1 VPVARIELTAE
12 AVQALCILAKSIEAN
27 PDKDIEGS
35 SAEPNVQ

>member
-1 VPVARIELTAE
+1 MARIELTPE
-12 AVQALCILAKSIEAN
+12 AVQTLILLAKTIEAN